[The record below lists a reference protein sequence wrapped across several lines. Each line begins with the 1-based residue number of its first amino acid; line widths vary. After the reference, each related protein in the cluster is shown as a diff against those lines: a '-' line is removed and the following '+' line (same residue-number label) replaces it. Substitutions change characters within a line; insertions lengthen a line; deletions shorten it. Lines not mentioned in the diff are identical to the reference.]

1 MNTFSDY
8 SGYINLLKQK
18 SYKNQIT
25 ENISELKNNINIL
38 TDNISNLGKSET
50 LYSDIDFTNNRVN
63 ISTIYNTTFINS
75 QQDMKSPKSRFFILP
90 ANPSILNGFKKI
102 IINNINITNE
112 NTVSIYCVNSE
123 NLGGF
128 NNLGN
133 IYNTY
138 YFALKGDSLEL
149 SWNYSENNWT
159 VTKYNSVF
167 KNIKIS

>member
-1 MNTFSDY
+1 MSSFSDY

-25 ENISELKNNINIL
+25 QNINELKNNINIL
-38 TDNISNLGKSET
+38 TDNINDLVKSET
-50 LYSDIDFTNNRVN
+50 LYNDIDIRNNRVN

-75 QQDMKSPKSRFFILP
+75 QQDITTPESRLFILP

-102 IINNINITNE
+102 IINNIKITSE
-112 NTVSIYCVNSE
+112 NSVSIYCVNSE

-128 NNLGN
+128 NNLGK
-133 IYNTY
+133 IYKRY

-149 SWNYSENNWT
+149 TWNYSENNWT
-159 VTKYNSVF
+159 VTKYNSIF
-167 KNIKIS
+167 KNN

>member
-1 MNTFSDY
+1 MSTFSDY
-8 SGYINLLKQK
+8 SSYVNLLKQK

-25 ENISELKNNINIL
+25 QNIDELKNNINIL
-38 TDNISNLGKSET
+38 TNNINDLGKSET
-50 LYSDIDFTNNRVN
+50 LYSDMDIQYNRIS

-75 QQDMKSPKSRFFILP
+75 QQDIKIPKSRMFILP
-90 ANPSILNGFKKI
+90 ANPSIQNGFKKI
-102 IINNINITNE
+102 IINNINISSE
-112 NTVSIYCVNSE
+112 NSVVIYCVNSE

-159 VTKYNSVF
+159 VTKYNSLF
-167 KNIKIS
+167 KNIKI